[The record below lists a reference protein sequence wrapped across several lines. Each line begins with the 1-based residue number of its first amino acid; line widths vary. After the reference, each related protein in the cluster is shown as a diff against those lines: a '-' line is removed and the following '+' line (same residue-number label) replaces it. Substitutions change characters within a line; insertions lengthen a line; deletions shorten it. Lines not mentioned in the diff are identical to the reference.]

1 MEDVLAQ
8 LNDSQK
14 DAVTSTEGYIRV
26 VAGAGTGKTRA
37 LTHRFAYLVN
47 EVGVLPGAI
56 LCATFTNRA
65 AAEMKQ
71 RIRKLTSDNDGGY
84 VCTFHSF
91 CVSVLQEESNA
102 VGYPKSF
109 LVIDNN
115 DIDAMLQIIYDE
127 RGLTLRDMTFGNA
140 RDMIEI
146 IKGIEKPNYYL
157 DMIDLP
163 LDKLREKYLEAKTAK
178 DIIFYGYLYQEKKCF
193 ALDYNDLIYFT
204 LYIFSQHDDIRQKW
218 QERLEYIMVDEFQD
232 IDQPQYRLMKALC
245 GYHNNLFVVGD
256 PDQTIYTWR
265 GADIRFLLDFD
276 KKFPAVKT
284 VMMNDNYRS
293 TPQILD
299 AANALIGHNT
309 NRMKKE
315 LVAIEPIVPLSAANT
330 EPLSAA
336 AGDTEAGCAAGDAV
350 PLSPDTPEIKA
361 DDAFEA
367 AAPADPRPV
376 YFHAKTTEEEARW
389 IARKVKALLD
399 AGTAPGDIAV
409 LYRAHY
415 VSRSLEEVFTDEK
428 VPFTMYS
435 GIPFFDREEIK
446 DALAYLRLVA
456 CRDDLSFRRI
466 VNKPRRNI
474 GKTRMKLLED
484 YAAEN
489 GGTLYAALET
499 LADTDD
505 FSGTGARSFLSC
517 IEKSTTYAKEH
528 SISDV
533 LTYMMHESGYEKAL
547 RTEGS
552 QTRLDN
558 LAELKQSIYEF
569 ENTAGED
576 CPLDYY
582 LAHTALMSSLDAGAS
597 KKCVRF
603 MTVHTAKGLEFDHVF
618 IAGMNEAIFP
628 SRKVQDKLAMEE
640 ERRLAF
646 VAVTRAKK
654 TLAVT
659 DAEGRNLDGSIRYP
673 SRFIFD
679 MGKTLRHEIEL
690 DAAFSREA
698 LSAIEADEKSLA
710 LVSSVSDFKEGDRV
724 HHAIQGDGTIVGTDL
739 TKKAF
744 VIQFDGIGTP
754 RFISFKAKLEKMPQ

>member
-71 RIRKLTSDNDGGY
+71 RIRKLTGDNDGGF

-146 IKGIEKPNYYL
+146 IKGVERPNYYL

-163 LDKLREKYLEAKTAK
+163 LDKLREKYLEAKTSK

-232 IDQPQYRLMKALC
+232 IDLPQYRLMEALC

-276 KKFPAVKT
+276 RKFPVVKT

-315 LVAIEPIVPLSAANT
+315 LAPAAQ
-330 EPLSAA
+330 
-336 AGDTEAGCAAGDAV
+336 TEAGCAENAAGSA
-350 PLSPDTPEIKA
+350 TTA
-361 DDAFEA
+361 EA
-367 AAPADPRPV
+367 AFSAADTRPV

-389 IARKVKALLD
+389 IARQVKALLD
-399 AGTAPGDIAV
+399 SGTAPGDIAV

-415 VSRSLEEVFTDEK
+415 VSRSLEEVFTDER

-499 LADTDD
+499 LADTED
-505 FSGTGARSFLSC
+505 FSGTGARGFLAC

-724 HHAIQGDGTIVGTDL
+724 HHAIQGDGTIIGTDL

-754 RFISFKAKLEKMPQ
+754 RFISFKAKLEKI

>member
-71 RIRKLTSDNDGGY
+71 RIRKLTGDNDGGY

-146 IKGIEKPNYYL
+146 IKGVEHPNYYL

-218 QERLEYIMVDEFQD
+218 QEQLEYIMVDEFQD
-232 IDQPQYRLMKALC
+232 IDLPQYRLMEALC

-276 KKFPAVKT
+276 KKFPSVKT

-309 NRMKKE
+309 NRMKKK
-315 LVAIEPIVPLSAANT
+315 LVPAAQ
-330 EPLSAA
+330 
-336 AGDTEAGCAAGDAV
+336 TEAGCAENAAASV
-350 PLSPDTPEIKA
+350 TTA
-361 DDAFEA
+361 EA
-367 AAPADPRPV
+367 ALKAPAVVTEASAESAFSAADTRPV

-389 IARKVKALLD
+389 IARQVKALLD

-466 VNKPRRNI
+466 VNRPRRNI

-499 LADTDD
+499 LADTED
-505 FSGTGARSFLSC
+505 FSGTGARGFLSC

-698 LSAIEADEKSLA
+698 LSAIEVDEKALA
-710 LVSSVSDFKEGDRV
+710 LVTSVSDFKEGDRV
-724 HHAIQGDGTIVGTDL
+724 HHAIQGDGIIIGTDL

-754 RFISFKAKLEKMPQ
+754 RLISFKAKLEKI

>member
-1 MEDVLAQ
+1 MEDVLSQ

-71 RIRKLTSDNDGGY
+71 RIRKLTGDNDGGY

-91 CVSVLQEESNA
+91 CVSVLQEESFA

-109 LVIDNN
+109 LVIDNS

-127 RGLTLRDMTFGNA
+127 RGLTLRDMTFSNA

-193 ALDYNDLIYFT
+193 ALDYNDLIFFT

-232 IDQPQYRLMKALC
+232 IDLPQYRLMETLC

-293 TPQILD
+293 TAQILD
-299 AANALIGHNT
+299 AANALISHNT

-315 LVAIEPIVPLSAANT
+315 LIAASPLSEAEPAVKAGNA
-330 EPLSAA
+330 EPL
-336 AGDTEAGCAAGDAV
+336 
-350 PLSPDTPEIKA
+350 
-361 DDAFEA
+361 
-367 AAPADPRPV
+367 PADTRPV

-399 AGTAPGDIAV
+399 AGTKPGDIAV

-415 VSRSLEEVFTDEK
+415 VSRSLEEVFNDEK

-435 GIPFFDREEIK
+435 GIPFFEREEIK

-456 CRDDLSFRRI
+456 CHDDLSFRRI

-499 LADTDD
+499 LADTED
-505 FSGTGARSFLSC
+505 FSGTGVRAFLSC

-528 SISDV
+528 SISDL

-569 ENTAGED
+569 ETGCGED

-582 LAHTALMSSLDAGAS
+582 LAHTALMSNLDAGAG

-654 TLAVT
+654 TLTVT

-690 DAAFSREA
+690 DASFSREA
-698 LSAIEADEKSLA
+698 LSAIEADEKALA
-710 LVSSVSDFKEGDRV
+710 LVASVSDFKEGDRV
-724 HHAIQGDGTIVGTDL
+724 HHAIQGNGTIVGTDL

-754 RFISFKAKLEKMPQ
+754 RFISFKAKLEKI